1 MTSKELQQEIIT
13 NMKRWQKVEDNSIA
27 STGQIMQE
35 TDNPIIRLVVEI
47 IQRDSQM
54 HHTIQGWIA
63 DSLEYKAASLSPDEL
78 AKVGHMIERH
88 LEIENKMIESAEE
101 MLTAVKGKAMLAQ
114 QYFLDYLLED
124 ERKHSHLLTSLQ
136 TLAKGMQP

>member
-1 MTSKELQQEIIT
+1 MTLKELQQEIIT

-35 TDNPIIRLVVEI
+35 TDNPIIRLVAEI

-54 HHTIQGWIA
+54 HHAIQGWIA
-63 DSLEYKAASLSPDEL
+63 DSLEYKAPSLSPDEL
-78 AKVGHMIERH
+78 AKVGHLIEHH
-88 LEIENKMIESAEE
+88 LAIENKMIENAEE
-101 MLTAVKGKAMLAQ
+101 MLTTVKGKAMLAQ
-114 QYFLDYLLED
+114 QYFLAYLLED
-124 ERKHSHLLTSLQ
+124 ESKHSHLLTSLQ

>member
-1 MTSKELQQEIIT
+1 MTSKEPRQEIIAS
-13 NMKRWQKVEDNSIA
+13 MKRWQKVEDNSIA

-35 TDNPIIRLVVEI
+35 TDNTIIRLVAEI

-54 HHTIQGWIA
+54 HYTIQGWIA

-78 AKVGHMIERH
+78 VKVGQMIARH

-101 MLTAVKGKAMLAQ
+101 LLAAVKNKAMLAQ
-114 QYFLDYLLED
+114 QYFLNYLLED
-124 ERKHSHLLTSLQ
+124 EKKHGHLLTSLQ